1 MLFDTHAHLEDEKF
15 DDDRAEVIENIKNA
29 GIGFVVNP
37 GCDVESSK
45 KAVKL
50 SEEYDFIYAAVGV
63 HPHDTEDMTP
73 GTLDEIEKLCSHK
86 KVKAVGEIGLD
97 YYYDFSAKE
106 KQIYWFEEQMELAKK
121 VKLPVIIHD
130 RDAHRDT
137 IDILKKK
144 HVEEVGGVMHC
155 FSGSVEMAEEALR
168 LGMYISVAGPVTFK
182 NSARLPQVVLR
193 VPNDR
198 LLIETD
204 SPYLTPEPMRGKRND
219 SSKIIYTAKKI
230 AEIKNI
236 SMDELMEITTA
247 NARRFFNI

>member
-63 HPHDTEDMTP
+63 PPHDTEDMTP
-73 GTLDEIEKLCSHK
+73 STLDEIEKLCSHK

-230 AEIKNI
+230 AEI
-236 SMDELMEITTA
+236 
-247 NARRFFNI
+247 